1 LWRVALKADALHCS
15 NAGFHPTLAIA
26 EARRQVWLWFGG
38 CQKKFVPMIETGVAD
53 PTLVIKR
60 ALELASSGAMML
72 LTTDAIVL
80 HRKPQENFEP

>member
-1 LWRVALKADALHCS
+1 LEVR
-15 NAGFHPTLAIA
+15 
-26 EARRQVWLWFGG
+26 
-38 CQKKFVPMIETGVAD
+38 QKKIVPMIETGVAD